1 MLIAAASL
9 SVFGGVAQAKDMKT
23 CAAEW
28 QAMKKANT
36 TGGQTYK
43 QFTTACMAPAA
54 TAPMPA
60 APMPAKTGLFS
71 KPMFSKPATPAPI
84 PPGKPVIAPTVAA
97 KPVKAPVVAAAP
109 RGPIPGGATA
119 VCRDGTYSMNKT
131 HSGSCSRHGGVA
143 QFYK

>member
-9 SVFGGVAQAKDMKT
+9 VVLGGVAQAKDMKT

-36 TGGQTYK
+36 TGSQTYK
-43 QFTTACMAPAA
+43 QFTTACMAPMA
-54 TAPMPA
+54 TNPMPA
-60 APMPAKTGLFS
+60 PAPAKTGLFS
-71 KPMFSKPATPAPI
+71 KPMFSKPMTPSPI
-84 PPGKPVIAPTVAA
+84 PPAKPMVSQTVAA
-97 KPVKAPVVAAAP
+97 KPARTPVVAAAP